1 MNENTNKKASLS
13 DKIIITITL
22 IAINIILFKHL
33 YVEKN
38 YILLLLIIFVQF
50 CAHYYT
56 GVLLKGKENTLDM
69 FSYKMGAA
77 GLTLLLEFLLFVAYF
92 SNVSDS
98 GVSVLESV
106 SLLVLF
112 LIVIIHYLCTMGNQ
126 SIFYS
131 YFQSWEWKAC
141 WKNNDIKRIA
151 GEQQSIIKRA
161 LINFVV
167 ILGLLSF
174 MGYLF
179 LYKYPLL
186 TLSHLTQIVWFDADK
201 LAEYISNAWVL
212 NVYWYL
218 LLGYGLLFWGMII
231 YFLVYPKYPS
241 YKFDTVPL
249 ANNSTDFSYRRVS
262 IRNILTLSIF
272 TGLAIFYIAFN
283 APALISVQK
292 PHTYV
297 YGTKILTWLVRIL
310 PFYITP
316 FLFAAVVIYKS
327 KLYWWYRIL
336 AGSLFLYLI
345 WLFTIYNKYNEQYS
359 FVVVSILKI
368 LIPSAII
375 GTIMLILF
383 CIGIVIVNMLKSKKT
398 TESTIYD
405 ELNQKMKPWLGFNSR
420 FVSESFI
427 NEKYYDFKEL
437 YEKTH
442 PKKKNLFYIE
452 YFFSNILNRNV
463 VSLLEHEKLLW
474 LRVFFN
480 MTDSNIEREKDPAFS
495 KTIWSEKDL
504 KKRKAVI
511 ETMPTRN
518 RANFEDPEGDVFTN
532 LEIEEVTNTKP
543 SILLPFY
550 VTGVIYLNVIP
561 YFLIYNVIMLIIFT
575 KFVDVISKM
584 DIALFNILAYGYI
597 GVMILIFMGFLLSI
611 FMNSMA
617 VWMAWKKYY
626 RLQNE
631 GNTDALFFSIFKQ
644 RAIYQ
649 NINDYSKDENG
660 NTITNNYSRGLYPQ
674 FDIKK
679 LDEIT
684 QKLSPK
690 YHELYSKK
698 FPLSIEE

>member
-1 MNENTNKKASLS
+1 MSENIDKKITIKDRLIAMMLIVPINFLILRLFYNNEEYLILLLMVFIQLCVYFCVHFFFK
-13 DKIIITITL
+13 DKISLKDLLYSKALAIPCTVALEFLFFSAYFNNVLGATL
-22 IAINIILFKHL
+22 L
-33 YVEKN
+33 
-38 YILLLLIIFVQF
+38 ILLLLSI
-50 CAHYYT
+50 
-56 GVLLKGKENTLDM
+56 L
-69 FSYKMGAA
+69 
-77 GLTLLLEFLLFVAYF
+77 
-92 SNVSDS
+92 
-98 GVSVLESV
+98 
-106 SLLVLF
+106 
-112 LIVIIHYLCTMGNQ
+112 IHYLCTMGNQ

-131 YFQSWEWKAC
+131 YFQSWEWKSC
-141 WKNNDIKRIA
+141 WKDNDIKRIA
-151 GEQQSIIKRA
+151 GEHQSIIKKS
-161 LINFVV
+161 LINFV
-167 ILGLLSF
+167 
-174 MGYLF
+174 
-179 LYKYPLL
+179 L
-186 TLSHLTQIVWFDADK
+186 TLGVLSVLLYVLYSYNLLNWHSIDKIIQFRADR
-201 LAEYISNAWVL
+201 LAEYISKSWAL
-212 NVYWYL
+212 NLYWYF

-231 YFLVYPKYPS
+231 YFLIYPKCPGYSLKSFPINSSLLTEWEFEHIRTTSRSAHKTTS
-241 YKFDTVPL
+241 YEEVLFLDVNYSK
-249 ANNSTDFSYRRVS
+249 ST
-262 IRNILTLSIF
+262 IRDMISSSIF
-272 TGLAIFYIAFN
+272 
-283 APALISVQK
+283 
-292 PHTYV
+292 
-297 YGTKILTWLVRIL
+297 
-310 PFYITP
+310 
-316 FLFAAVVIYKS
+316 IY
-327 KLYWWYRIL
+327 
-336 AGSLFLYLI
+336 LFLYIFLLNVPLFFIKVRFPKTDLTFITTVVNILI
-345 WLFTIYNKYNEQYS
+345 KTLTF
-359 FVVVSILKI
+359 

-375 GTIMLILF
+375 GTIILILF
-383 CIGIVIVNMLKSKKT
+383 CIGIVIVNMLKSKKN

-427 NEKYYDFKEL
+427 NEEYYDFKEL

-463 VSLLEHEKLLW
+463 VSLLEHKKLLW
-474 LRVFFN
+474 LKVLFN
-480 MTDSNIEREKDPAFS
+480 WADVLNS
-495 KTIWSEKDL
+495 KGMVEVDWFEESSKR
-504 KKRKAVI
+504 RKAII

-532 LEIEEVTNTKP
+532 LEIEEVTNIKP

-561 YFLIYNVIMLIIFT
+561 YFLIYNVVMLIIFT
-575 KFVDVISKM
+575 TLIDIISKM

-674 FDIKK
+674 FDIEK

-690 YHELYSKK
+690 YHDLYSKK
-698 FPLSIEE
+698 FPLSMEK

>member
-1 MNENTNKKASLS
+1 MFIS
-13 DKIIITITL
+13 
-22 IAINIILFKHL
+22 
-33 YVEKN
+33 
-38 YILLLLIIFVQF
+38 
-50 CAHYYT
+50 YY
-56 GVLLKGKENTLDM
+56 
-69 FSYKMGAA
+69 
-77 GLTLLLEFLLFVAYF
+77 
-92 SNVSDS
+92 
-98 GVSVLESV
+98 
-106 SLLVLF
+106 
-112 LIVIIHYLCTMGNQ
+112 
-126 SIFYS
+126 SI
-131 YFQSWEWKAC
+131 KC
-141 WKNNDIKRIA
+141 
-151 GEQQSIIKRA
+151 
-161 LINFVV
+161 
-167 ILGLLSF
+167 
-174 MGYLF
+174 
-179 LYKYPLL
+179 
-186 TLSHLTQIVWFDADK
+186 
-201 LAEYISNAWVL
+201 
-212 NVYWYL
+212 
-218 LLGYGLLFWGMII
+218 
-231 YFLVYPKYPS
+231 
-241 YKFDTVPL
+241 
-249 ANNSTDFSYRRVS
+249 
-262 IRNILTLSIF
+262 
-272 TGLAIFYIAFN
+272 
-283 APALISVQK
+283 
-292 PHTYV
+292 
-297 YGTKILTWLVRIL
+297 
-310 PFYITP
+310 
-316 FLFAAVVIYKS
+316 
-327 KLYWWYRIL
+327 
-336 AGSLFLYLI
+336 
-345 WLFTIYNKYNEQYS
+345 
-359 FVVVSILKI
+359 
-368 LIPSAII
+368 
-375 GTIMLILF
+375 
-383 CIGIVIVNMLKSKKT
+383 KKT

-474 LRVFFN
+474 LKVLFN

-495 KTIWSEKDL
+495 KAIWSTESL
-504 KKRKAVI
+504 KTRKSIAKI
-511 ETMPTRN
+511 LETMPTRN

-532 LEIEEVTNTKP
+532 LEIEEVANTKP

-584 DIALFNILAYGYI
+584 NIALFNILAYGYI

-649 NINDYSKDENG
+649 NINEYSKDENG

-674 FDIKK
+674 FDIEK

-690 YHELYSKK
+690 YHDLYSKK
-698 FPLSIEE
+698 FPLSLEK

>member
-1 MNENTNKKASLS
+1 MFKKI
-13 DKIIITITL
+13 KEEFFTI
-22 IAINIILFKHL
+22 FG
-33 YVEKN
+33 
-38 YILLLLIIFVQF
+38 F
-50 CAHYYT
+50 
-56 GVLLKGKENTLDM
+56 
-69 FSYKMGAA
+69 
-77 GLTLLLEFLLFVAYF
+77 
-92 SNVSDS
+92 
-98 GVSVLESV
+98 SVLIFMFGFIGYK
-106 SLLVLF
+106 LWYDNYLTMF
-112 LIVIIHYLCTMGNQ
+112 IHMMIFIMFIIHYLCTMGNQ

-141 WKNNDIKRIA
+141 WEDNDIKRIA
-151 GEQQSIIKRA
+151 GEQQSIIKKS

-167 ILGLLSF
+167 ILGSLSF

-186 TLSHLTQIVWFDADK
+186 TLSHLTQIIWFNTDK

-212 NVYWYL
+212 NVYWYF
-218 LLGYGLLFWGMII
+218 LLGFGLLFWGMII
-231 YFLVYPKYPS
+231 YFLIYPKYPS
-241 YKFDTVPL
+241 YNNDNTPL
-249 ANNSTDFSYRRVS
+249 QITDINIRSLRWLS
-262 IRNILTLSIF
+262 IRTFLGKFYLYCTYICYTLLNTPVLINEGMEH
-272 TGLAIFYIAFN
+272 TGLATGNPLAFLFLTMIFFI
-283 APALISVQK
+283 LIS
-292 PHTYV
+292 
-297 YGTKILTWLVRIL
+297 GRIKIRWLFIASCLVSI
-310 PFYITP
+310 FW
-316 FLFAAVVIYKS
+316 FVWLFA
-327 KLYWWYRIL
+327 
-336 AGSLFLYLI
+336 
-345 WLFTIYNKYNEQYS
+345 IYNKYNEQYS

-375 GTIMLILF
+375 GTIMIVLF
-383 CIGIVIVNMLKSKKT
+383 CIGIVIVNILKSKKT

-442 PKKKNLFYIE
+442 PKKKNLFFIE

-463 VSLLEHEKLLW
+463 VSLLEHKKLLW
-474 LRVFFN
+474 LKVLFN
-480 MTDSNIEREKDPAFS
+480 MTDSNIEREKDPTFS
-495 KTIWSEKDL
+495 KTIWSTESL
-504 KKRKAVI
+504 KTRKSIAKI
-511 ETMPTRN
+511 LETMPTRN

-532 LEIEEVTNTKP
+532 LEIEEVTNIKP

-617 VWMAWKKYY
+617 IWMAWKKYY

-644 RAIYQ
+644 RAVYQ
-649 NINDYSKDENG
+649 NINEYSKDENG

-690 YHELYSKK
+690 YYELYSKK
-698 FPLSIEE
+698 FPLSMEK

>member
-1 MNENTNKKASLS
+1 MSENTNKKASLS

-38 YILLLLIIFVQF
+38 YTLLLLIIFVQF

-77 GLTLLLEFLLFVAYF
+77 GLTLLLEFLLFVVYF

-98 GVSVLESV
+98 NVSVLESV
-106 SLLVLF
+106 SLLLLL

-141 WKNNDIKRIA
+141 WKDNDIKRIA
-151 GEQQSIIKRA
+151 GEQQSIIKKS
-161 LINFVV
+161 LMNFVITLGV
-167 ILGLLSF
+167 LSILLYVLYSYNLLNWHSIDKIIQF
-174 MGYLF
+174 R
-179 LYKYPLL
+179 
-186 TLSHLTQIVWFDADK
+186 ADR
-201 LAEYISNAWVL
+201 LAEYISKSWAL
-212 NVYWYL
+212 NLYWYF

-231 YFLVYPKYPS
+231 YFLIYPKCPGYSLKSFPINSSPLTEWEFEHIRTTSRSAHKTTS
-241 YKFDTVPL
+241 YEEVLFLDVNYSK
-249 ANNSTDFSYRRVS
+249 ST
-262 IRNILTLSIF
+262 IRDMISSSIF
-272 TGLAIFYIAFN
+272 
-283 APALISVQK
+283 
-292 PHTYV
+292 
-297 YGTKILTWLVRIL
+297 
-310 PFYITP
+310 
-316 FLFAAVVIYKS
+316 IY
-327 KLYWWYRIL
+327 
-336 AGSLFLYLI
+336 LFLYIFLLNVPLFFIKVRFPKTDLTFITTVVNILI
-345 WLFTIYNKYNEQYS
+345 KTLTF
-359 FVVVSILKI
+359 

-383 CIGIVIVNMLKSKKT
+383 CIGIVIVNMLKSKKN
-398 TESTIYD
+398 TESIIYD

-427 NEKYYDFKEL
+427 NEEYYDFKEL
-437 YEKTH
+437 YERTH

-463 VSLLEHEKLLW
+463 VSLLGQKKLLW
-474 LRVFFN
+474 LKVLFN
-480 MTDSNIEREKDPAFS
+480 WSDNDSSRETAPE
-495 KTIWSEKDL
+495 IGLSEKDL
-504 KKRKAVI
+504 KKRKAII
-511 ETMPTRN
+511 ERMPTRN

-532 LEIEEVTNTKP
+532 LEIEEVANTKP

-584 DIALFNILAYGYI
+584 NIALFNILAYGYI
-597 GVMILIFMGFLLSI
+597 GVMILVFMGFLLSI

-674 FDIKK
+674 FDIEK

-690 YHELYSKK
+690 YHDLYSKK
-698 FPLSIEE
+698 FPLSLEK

>member
-1 MNENTNKKASLS
+1 MFKKI
-13 DKIIITITL
+13 KEEFFTIFGFSVL
-22 IAINIILFKHL
+22 IFMFGFIGYKLW
-33 YVEKN
+33 YDN
-38 YILLLLIIFVQF
+38 YLTMFIHMMIFIIF
-50 CAHYYT
+50 
-56 GVLLKGKENTLDM
+56 
-69 FSYKMGAA
+69 
-77 GLTLLLEFLLFVAYF
+77 
-92 SNVSDS
+92 
-98 GVSVLESV
+98 
-106 SLLVLF
+106 
-112 LIVIIHYLCTMGNQ
+112 IVHYLCTMGNQ

-141 WKNNDIKRIA
+141 WEDNDIKRIA
-151 GEQQSIIKRA
+151 GDHQSIIKS
-161 LINFVV
+161 
-167 ILGLLSF
+167 GLLTSVVTIA
-174 MGYLF
+174 GLGILLYF
-179 LYKYPLL
+179 LYKYHLL
-186 TLSHLTQIVWFDADK
+186 NWYDFSNVIWFRADTLS
-201 LAEYISNAWVL
+201 EYVVL
-212 NVYWYL
+212 NLYWYF
-218 LLGYGLLFWGMII
+218 LLGFGVMFLGMII
-231 YFLVYPKYPS
+231 YFLIYPKYPS
-241 YKFDTVPL
+241 YKFDTAPL
-249 ANNSTDFSYRRVS
+249 DKDLLNNYRKVS
-262 IRNILTLSIF
+262 IRDTFILSIF
-272 TGLAIFYIAFN
+272 IGIVVSYTLLNISPLLASHDPDSSGRGNPITLLLVSIISIFLHSSKARIYWLNWLGILYIIGLGGYIWLVVTAVN
-283 APALISVQK
+283 YNSNNLYLTIEVL
-292 PHTYV
+292 
-297 YGTKILTWLVRIL
+297 TKILMWV
-310 PFYITP
+310 
-316 FLFAAVVIYKS
+316 
-327 KLYWWYRIL
+327 
-336 AGSLFLYLI
+336 
-345 WLFTIYNKYNEQYS
+345 
-359 FVVVSILKI
+359 
-368 LIPSAII
+368 IPSAII

-383 CIGIVIVNMLKSKKT
+383 CIGIVIVNMLKSKKN
-398 TESTIYD
+398 TESSIYD

-427 NEKYYDFKEL
+427 NEEYYDFKEL

-463 VSLLEHEKLLW
+463 VSLLEHKKLLW
-474 LRVFFN
+474 LKVLFN
-480 MTDSNIEREKDPAFS
+480 WADALNS
-495 KTIWSEKDL
+495 KSMVEVDWFEESSKR
-504 KKRKAVI
+504 RKAII

-561 YFLIYNVIMLIIFT
+561 YFLIYNVVMLIIFT
-575 KFVDVISKM
+575 KFVDVISQM

-674 FDIKK
+674 FDIEK

-690 YHELYSKK
+690 YYDLYSKK
-698 FPLSIEE
+698 FPLSMEK